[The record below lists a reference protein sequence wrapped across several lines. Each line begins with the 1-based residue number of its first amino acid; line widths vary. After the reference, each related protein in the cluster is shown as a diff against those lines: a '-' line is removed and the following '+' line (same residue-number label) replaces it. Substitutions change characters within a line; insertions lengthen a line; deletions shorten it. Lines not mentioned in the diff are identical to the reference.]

1 VFGIWDYIKNSGEF
15 PSSKCWAMNWV
26 GMMTGKRGSRRLLG
40 DHVLT
45 QLDLESGGRFNDA
58 VAIGGWTMDDHVPEG
73 FNRPDVEPTVFNP
86 VPEVYNI
93 PLRSLYSRNI
103 PNLFMAGRNISATH
117 MAYTSTRVQATCSVI
132 GQAVGTAA
140 GQCIKTGITP
150 RELASNASH
159 LTRLQQALIRD
170 DQTIKGVQGND
181 PADHARSAHITASG
195 EIGAAKATL
204 IQDGFI
210 RDIPDK
216 KGFPVEYH
224 HWAAELPAWIQLD
237 WDESKQIRE
246 IQLTFDT
253 GFQRDLYVPDVP
265 EEASVNNLRSPQP
278 ETVRDYTI
286 TVGGKVLASVSK
298 NYQRVNR
305 LRFDPIETKS
315 LRVDVTAV
323 NGIGVGEARIFE
335 IRCYS

>member
-1 VFGIWDYIKNSGEF
+1 MDN
-15 PSSKCWAMNWV
+15 
-26 GMMTGKRGSRRLLG
+26 
-40 DHVLT
+40 HVV
-45 QLDLESGGRFNDA
+45 Q
-58 VAIGGWTMDDHVPEG
+58 G
-73 FNRPDVEPTVFNP
+73 FNRPDMPPTVYNP

-103 PNLFMAGRNISATH
+103 SNLFMAGRNISATH
-117 MAYTSTRVQATCSVI
+117 MAYTSLRVMATCAVI

-140 GQCIKTGITP
+140 AQCIETGITP

-181 PADHARSAHITASG
+181 PADHARSARVTASG

-216 KGFPVEYH
+216 KGFPIEYH

-237 WDESKQIRE
+237 WDESKEIRE

-253 GFQRDLYVPDVP
+253 GFHRDLRVPSDP
-265 EEASVNNLRSPQP
+265 AKASVDNLRSAQP

-286 TVGGKVLASVSK
+286 TAGGKVLAAVTK

-305 LRFDPIETKS
+305 LRFDPLETKS
-315 LRVDVTAV
+315 LRVNVTAV
-323 NGIGVGEARIFE
+323 NGNGVREAHIFE